1 MNTLL
6 TLHLVNIQPV
16 FLFFIFLAVCLV
28 AVSWMLVIKSSR
40 YKELQEDLKSVK
52 AAFMIDIANLSH
64 ELKYEKMKLEE
75 LASDWSRRGSLL
87 NDKDRDIQIMRDAVK
102 NMEVSYNDII
112 NAWKGKYD
120 KLKSSLP
127 KTRER
132 DNDGKFIK
140 GSSRLDNLRKH
151 LLEGNRT
158 DRFTAQES
166 FGIAHVGKFIST
178 LKKEGFDIRK
188 EKRKIAK
195 DSFLTEYYLVPEKE
209 AREWTPTGNYE
220 GIQEGLYDG
229 LKGK

>member
-40 YKELQEDLKSVK
+40 YKELQEGYEESKKGFQESLKDAAKEFQDKKIEWEAAWQEQVNKRITARSLHEEQVRRLTDVNESIRNAYTTLK
-52 AAFMIDIANLSH
+52 A
-64 ELKYEKMKLEE
+64 
-75 LASDWSRRGSLL
+75 
-87 NDKDRDIQIMRDAVK
+87 
-102 NMEVSYNDII
+102 
-112 NAWKGKYD
+112 
-120 KLKSSLP
+120 SLP
-127 KTRER
+127 KPRER
-132 DNDGKFIK
+132 DNDGKFVK

-195 DSFLTEYYLVPEKE
+195 NSFLTEYYLVPEKE
-209 AREWTPTGNYE
+209 VREWNPIE
-220 GIQEGLYDG
+220 EDG
-229 LKGK
+229 VQTESAMNMGRVLRNAE

>member
-40 YKELQEDLKSVK
+40 YKELQEDYEESKKGFQESLKDAAKEFQDKKIEWEAAWQEQVNKRITARSLHEEQVRRLTDVNESIRNAYTTLK
-52 AAFMIDIANLSH
+52 A
-64 ELKYEKMKLEE
+64 
-75 LASDWSRRGSLL
+75 
-87 NDKDRDIQIMRDAVK
+87 
-102 NMEVSYNDII
+102 
-112 NAWKGKYD
+112 
-120 KLKSSLP
+120 SLP
-127 KTRER
+127 KPRER
-132 DNDGKFIK
+132 DNDGKFVK

-195 DSFLTEYYLVPEKE
+195 NSFLTEYYLVPEKE
-209 AREWTPTGNYE
+209 VREWNPIE
-220 GIQEGLYDG
+220 EDG
-229 LKGK
+229 VQTESAMNMGRVLRNAE

>member
-40 YKELQEDLKSVK
+40 YKELQEGYEESKKGFQESLKDAAKEFQDKKIEWEAAWQEQVNKRITARSLHEEQVRRLTDVNESISNAYTTLK
-52 AAFMIDIANLSH
+52 A
-64 ELKYEKMKLEE
+64 
-75 LASDWSRRGSLL
+75 
-87 NDKDRDIQIMRDAVK
+87 
-102 NMEVSYNDII
+102 
-112 NAWKGKYD
+112 
-120 KLKSSLP
+120 SLP
-127 KTRER
+127 KPRER
-132 DNDGKFIK
+132 DNDGKFVK

-195 DSFLTEYYLVPEKE
+195 NSFLTEYYLVPEKE
-209 AREWTPTGNYE
+209 VREWNPIE
-220 GIQEGLYDG
+220 EDG
-229 LKGK
+229 VQTESAMNMGRVLRNAE

>member
-16 FLFFIFLAVCLV
+16 FIFFIFLAGCLV

-40 YKELQEDLKSVK
+40 YTDLLKSLVDEKTKAELTAKEWSEHIQLVSNDSVSIVKALEKRLDDEINKVDTWKRLYNDLK
-52 AAFMIDIANLSH
+52 AT
-64 ELKYEKMKLEE
+64 
-75 LASDWSRRGSLL
+75 
-87 NDKDRDIQIMRDAVK
+87 
-102 NMEVSYNDII
+102 
-112 NAWKGKYD
+112 
-120 KLKSSLP
+120 LP
-127 KTRER
+127 KPRER
-132 DNDGKFIK
+132 DNDGKFVK

-195 DSFLTEYYLVPEKE
+195 DSFLTEYYLVPKKE
-209 AREWTPTGNYE
+209 VRQWTPAGNYE
-220 GIQEGLYDG
+220 GIHEGLYDG
-229 LKGK
+229 LKEK